1 MVASDFVF
9 PEAAALQVRA
19 ADESSSGGGNPAAAT
34 FPAGS
39 TYSVSLPG
47 GQAGRC
53 LKEVSS
59 SSDGT
64 PVTLSAVKPEEEAQG
79 DAIYCG
85 PLQGAPLAPAAEA
98 AAGSGSTGNSSTGS
112 SSADAV
118 QQQEQQPAPQTMEVR
133 SGASCGRPGSLAAL
147 VAAALLAAALVA
159 A

>member
-1 MVASDFVF
+1 MF

-19 ADESSSGGGNPAAAT
+19 ADESSGGGQAAA

-53 LKEVSS
+53 LTQASS
-59 SSDGT
+59 SSSGGSGGT
-64 PVTLSAVKPEEEAQG
+64 PVTLSAVKPDEQQG
-79 DAIYCG
+79 DGIYCG

-98 AAGSGSTGNSSTGS
+98 AAGSGSTGSDSTGSDSTGS
-112 SSADAV
+112 SSADTA
-118 QQQEQQPAPQTMEVR
+118 QQQQQQPAPQLNEVR
-133 SGASCGRPGSLAAL
+133 SGASCGRPGMLTAL
-147 VAAALLAAALVA
+147 VAVAALLAGAVVA